1 MASGPTSARSL
12 STHAT
17 RTPTSSRSGPRLTS
31 FPPSR
36 AAWWACSSGTGRH
49 SRAGS
54 LWVRSLRRRVRSR
67 RRCRTCCARRWRPRP
82 ASAPH
87 SERSCVPRRL
97 LSLGRHVDRVCRSN
111 DQFGRLCSLQATAP
125 QGGLSYIALAGTKRG
140 EGAIITRARRCAA
153 DVRTLFD
160 YGDGAQRWALVQT
173 NHDHWLVDPVP
184 AADGGF
190 GADRAGPAMGR
201 MGLARPGLMMP
212 SAPGASGDLRCVT
225 VTHIDVLMS
234 LRVSGRIS

>member
-1 MASGPTSARSL
+1 M
-12 STHAT
+12 
-17 RTPTSSRSGPRLTS
+17 
-31 FPPSR
+31 
-36 AAWWACSSGTGRH
+36 
-49 SRAGS
+49 
-54 LWVRSLRRRVRSR
+54 
-67 RRCRTCCARRWRPRP
+67 
-82 ASAPH
+82 
-87 SERSCVPRRL
+87 
-97 LSLGRHVDRVCRSN
+97 
-111 DQFGRLCSLQATAP
+111 QATAP

-225 VTHIDVLMS
+225 LQSRMWAC
-234 LRVSGRIS
+234 